1 MIYSFSNIPEVLS
14 AQEII
19 DIAFKRAKRINLAKH
34 PDKVAMFRN
43 WDIEKLK
50 TMERFVKETFTN
62 YIKKFPDYR
71 IVDDF
76 HKELMDVLIDVNSYR
91 KSLYSLKWA
100 NESITRL
107 TTSTIKRLEGTRDM
121 DDFIKIMRS
130 YFGRFSSYV
139 EGVESSLDYLRY
151 AKSMLSQI
159 PDVDPDLFT
168 IVVAGF
174 PNVGKSE
181 LVNKISSGRS
191 EVAPYPFT
199 TKGIIVGHAN
209 ILGRKIQVVDTPGLL
224 DRELE
229 ERNSM
234 EKQAIL
240 ALRYLA
246 DLIIFI
252 LDPSETC
259 GYTTERQMKL
269 YNQIKSSFPT
279 KIIFVENK
287 ADIFKSNSDNL
298 KISAKTGENIEILM
312 KLIENELGGKHGRDN
327 KEIRSA

>member
-1 MIYSFSNIPEVLS
+1 MIYSFSKIPDVLS
-14 AQEII
+14 SNEII

-50 TMERFVKETFTN
+50 AMERYVRDTFNN

-71 IVDDF
+71 VVDDF
-76 HKELMDVLIDVNSYR
+76 HKQLMDVLIDVNSYR
-91 KSLYSLKWA
+91 KALYSLKWA

-107 TTSTIKRLEGTRDM
+107 TTSTIRKLEGTREL
-121 DDFIKIMRS
+121 DDFVKIMKS
-130 YFGRFSSYV
+130 YFGRFSSYID
-139 EGVESSLDYLRY
+139 GVKESLEYLKY
-151 AKSMLSQI
+151 ARAMLSQI
-159 PDVDPDLFT
+159 PDIDTDLFS

-181 LVNKISSGRS
+181 LVNKISSGKS

-199 TKGIIVGHAN
+199 TKGIIVGHAK
-209 ILGRKIQVVDTPGLL
+209 IKGEKIQVIDTPGLL
-224 DRELE
+224 DREIE

-252 LDPSETC
+252 FDPSETC
-259 GYTTERQMKL
+259 GYEMERQMKL
-269 YNQIKSSFPT
+269 YNEIVSNFKS
-279 KIIFVENK
+279 KIIVVENK
-287 ADIFKSNSDNL
+287 ADIFKSNSENL
-298 KISAKTGENIEILM
+298 KISAKTGENIDALLKIIEREI
-312 KLIENELGGKHGRDN
+312 GDKHGG
-327 KEIRSA
+327 